1 MKGFA
6 SISLFVIV
14 ALIAACAPAQPVAVA
29 PTEISAAPAATT
41 APSAGTVLTVGMVTS
56 GSLGDNG
63 IFDLSLAGLERAKK
77 ELGVDFKVLEGKE
90 DPSLYYNLLETAAQN
105 YKLVIV
111 NPGYQFSEALKEIA
125 PKYPG
130 TTFIYMDGA
139 SDVQGAN
146 ISSMSTSDHEGSYLA
161 GILAAGM
168 TTLDKEGLNPDKQVG
183 LVGAIDA
190 PVINNFIAGFK
201 NGVVSVDPAMEV
213 KVLYAGAFDN
223 PAKGKELAT
232 SLYDQKVDIVYNVAA
247 QTGQGVLLAA
257 KETGHY
263 AIGVD
268 TDQCPVQAGSV
279 LASML
284 KRFDITTFLMVEA
297 MAKGEL
303 KGGQVYSYGLKE
315 GGVELRMCPE
325 TADVVPQDLVKK
337 IDDAKAKIVSGEIE
351 VDSVK

>member
-1 MKGFA
+1 MKGKIFA
-6 SISLFVIV
+6 CIVMVLVIAMV
-14 ALIAACAPAQPVAVA
+14 AACAPATP
-29 PTEISAAPAATT
+29 AAPAA
-41 APSAGTVLTVGMVTS
+41 APEETSEKLTVGMVTS

-63 IFDLSLAGLERAKK
+63 IFDLSLAGLERAQK
-77 ELGVDFKVLEGKE
+77 ELGIEFKVLEGKE
-90 DPSLYYNLLETAAQN
+90 DPSLYYNLLETAAKN
-105 YKLVIV
+105 YKMVIV
-111 NPGYQFSEALKEIA
+111 NPGYQFSESLKEIA
-125 PKYPG
+125 PKYPD
-130 TTFIYMDGA
+130 TLFVYMDGA
-139 SDVQGAN
+139 SDVEGAN

-161 GILAAGM
+161 GILAASM
-168 TTLDKEGLNPDKQVG
+168 TTLSGVEGLNADKEVG

-201 NGVVSVDPAMEV
+201 NGVASVDPEVEV

-232 SLYDQKVDIVYNVAA
+232 SLYSQKSDIVYNVAA

-268 TDQCPVQAGSV
+268 TDQCAVQAGSV

-284 KRFDITTFLMVEA
+284 KRFDNTTYLMVEA
-297 MAKGEL
+297 MTKGEL
-303 KGGQVYSYGLKE
+303 KGQVYSYGLKE
-315 GGVELRMCPE
+315 GGVELRMCDQ
-325 TADVVPQDLVKK
+325 TKDVVPAELVQK
-337 IDDAKAKIVSGEIE
+337 IEDAKAKIISEEIT